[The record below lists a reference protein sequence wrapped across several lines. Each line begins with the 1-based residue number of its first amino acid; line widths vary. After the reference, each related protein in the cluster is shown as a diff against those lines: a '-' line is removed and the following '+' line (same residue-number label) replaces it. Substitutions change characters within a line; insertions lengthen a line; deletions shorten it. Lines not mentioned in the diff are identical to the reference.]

1 MDIDEVPSPID
12 FHDPYAVQEWIK
24 TTASK
29 RPWRP
34 DFFRKYVEAL
44 GAKFDRPFSVLEL
57 GSGPGFLA
65 ERVLECCTVSHYA
78 LVDFSAIMLT
88 LARQRLEPFIGRID
102 LLQRDFRSSD
112 WTRDLERYD
121 AIISLQAVHE
131 VRHKQRIPSLF
142 GQVYE
147 LLAVQGLFLF
157 CDHYVELDSTS
168 NLFLTI
174 TGHRDTLLAA
184 NFRDVQCLLDKGS
197 MALWQAK
204 KL

>member
-1 MDIDEVPSPID
+1 ME
-12 FHDPYAVQEWIK
+12 F
-24 TTASK
+24 
-29 RPWRP
+29 
-34 DFFRKYVEAL
+34 
-44 GAKFDRPFSVLEL
+44 

-65 ERVLECCTVSHYA
+65 ERVLECCPVSHYV

-102 LLQRDFRSSD
+102 LLQRDFRLSD

-131 VRHKQRIPSLF
+131 VRQKKRIPVLF

-147 LLAVQGLFLF
+147 LLALQGLFLF
-157 CDHYVELDSTS
+157 CDHYVEPDSTS